1 MSLLCPKCATI
12 PSLKLTVEQKINV
25 NCSCGYKTV
34 ELLEEYLS
42 KYRTTKAKENSEQS
56 TNQIMNTQKQDYI
69 NILHQAEEHM
79 NSYFPSLLNRYKNNS
94 SVEKAYNDCIKRNQ
108 TILSFIRLLIENF
121 NEQNQ
126 TMNTNIENNC
136 TLNIY
141 KCINEDNLNSVI
153 GYFANYNFSIVKG
166 TSTSISTEPSTI
178 ILLHDNRIAICA
190 QFSKTL
196 YIANPSNNFTNDIT
210 IKRKEEAF
218 EGICQLDN
226 GNIVIYGYG
235 IILIFSIAKTTY
247 KFIKKIK
254 QDTIDFI
261 ISLSNNRFA
270 VILDRGEEPGM
281 LIYSF
286 ERDTPIKDIKEDFY
300 VNEHS
305 YCYNRN
311 KEILALLMNDDELH
325 LWSMVTYQCVSVI
338 KTGFIIS
345 LAVIDN
351 ERILFGGI
359 SRLSVVNI
367 VSNTIE
373 RVVCENLQYLSI
385 AKLNE
390 ENLICGCSKGKI
402 ALFNAKSMKCSSIQT
417 SQEGKISLMV
427 KTGEDAFITR
437 DNVDKHIFL
446 WKNIV

>member
-1 MSLLCPKCATI
+1 MSSLCPKCTTI
-12 PSLKLTVEQKINV
+12 PSLQLIVDQKISI
-25 NCSCGYKTV
+25 NCSCGYKSV
-34 ELLEEYLS
+34 EFLEEYLS
-42 KYRTTKAKENSEQS
+42 QYTTRKSKDNSEQPI
-56 TNQIMNTQKQDYI
+56 NQIITKKQDYI
-69 NILHQAEEHM
+69 NILHEAEEHM
-79 NSYFPSLLNRYKNNS
+79 NSYFASLINKYKNNS
-94 SVEKAYNDCIKRNQ
+94 TVEKAYNECIKRNEA
-108 TILSFIRLLIENF
+108 ILSFVRILIDNF

-126 TMNTNIENNC
+126 TMDTNIENNC

-141 KCINEDNLNSVI
+141 KCIIEDNLTSVI

-166 TSTSISTEPSTI
+166 SSTSISTEPSTI
-178 ILLHDNRIAICA
+178 IQLHDKRIAICA

-210 IKRKEEAF
+210 IKRKEDSF

-226 GNIVIYGYG
+226 DNIVIYGYS
-235 IILIFSIAKTTY
+235 IILIFSIDKTTY

-261 ISLSNNRFA
+261 FSLSNNRFA

-286 ERDTPIKDIKEDFY
+286 DSDTPLKEIKEDFY

-305 YCYNRN
+305 YCYNRD
-311 KEILALLMNDDELH
+311 KEILALLMHDNELQ
-325 LWSMVTYQCVSVI
+325 LWSMLTYQCVSVI

-367 VSNTIE
+367 VNNTIE
-373 RVVCENLQYLSI
+373 RVLCENLQYLSI

-390 ENLICGCSKGKI
+390 EYLICGCSRGKI
-402 ALFNAKSMKCSSIQT
+402 ALFNAKTMKCSAIQT
-417 SQEGKISLMV
+417 SQKGKIELMV